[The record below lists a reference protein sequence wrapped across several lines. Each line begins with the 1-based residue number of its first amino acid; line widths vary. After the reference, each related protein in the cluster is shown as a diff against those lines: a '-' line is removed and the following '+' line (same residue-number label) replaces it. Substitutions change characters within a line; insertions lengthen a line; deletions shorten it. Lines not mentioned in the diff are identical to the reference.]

1 MCLIGA
7 ELSEQMNG
15 KASVLSEAA
24 RFVKDMLSQ
33 IKHMR
38 TENTTLLSESQ
49 YVSVLISG
57 SFASLEMLPIFS
69 LFNVL

>member
-1 MCLIGA
+1 
-7 ELSEQMNG
+7 MNG

-57 SFASLEMLPIFS
+57 NFAQLGDAAHFFSFLCPSKFEPGFT
-69 LFNVL
+69 